1 MFSWG
6 RPYAKD
12 VLYHSAI
19 AIQKENCA
27 CYNGSE
33 AFSFRLYLSSF
44 FAIFV
49 YFRTFWSKKLWS
61 REERQ
66 LEFCGLNVRFT
77 AQNTLGFSTLPN
89 IDWEHWNNLPIL
101 SHKDWHCTNYKC
113 GGKNKEQW
121 SLSIKHLQTILA
133 IFYIQYLQAVFG
145 RRHNWTVHCMPWW
158 IHIYKK
164 VSNHC
169 MEKHDK
175 SSVTFELSLLLL

>member
-1 MFSWG
+1 MGASLCERCLIPQCNSNPKRKLCMLQWLWSIF
-6 RPYAKD
+6 
-12 VLYHSAI
+12 
-19 AIQKENCA
+19 
-27 CYNGSE
+27 
-33 AFSFRLYLSSF
+33 FSFVSIVF
-44 FAIFV
+44 FSDFCLFPYILKQEALKQRGEAAWV
-49 YFRTFWSKKLWS
+49 LRTK
-61 REERQ
+61 REIYS
-66 LEFCGLNVRFT
+66 T
-77 AQNTLGFSTLPN
+77 KYPGFSTLPN

-133 IFYIQYLQAVFG
+133 IFYILYLQAVFG

-169 MEKHDK
+169 MEKHDN